1 MMRRYDG
8 LLVIE
13 APEAETLEKL
23 TPATRSQ
30 GAVRT
35 EFIRASTEGEYR
47 KIVAS
52 PP

>member
-1 MMRRYDG
+1 MRRYDG

-30 GAVRT
+30 VAVRT

-47 KIVAS
+47 KIIAG